1 MDPPTEPS
9 RRKLTPGD
17 FAIVRLFPPNPDP
30 KAAEKEREKIGSLAG
45 EIIHVA
51 SNKDVKDWKRAGEW

>member
-1 MDPPTEPS
+1 MIT
-9 RRKLTPGD
+9 KLQLTPGD

-30 KAAEKEREKIGSLAG
+30 KAAEKEKENKGALAG